1 MKIGI
6 ITLTLSTALLFS
18 TAGFA
23 DNNTVE
29 LDQSGNDNLITVTQN
44 PSWGSSVSITQNGD
58 HNIVAIDQNVAD
70 ARVIQQDSSQAVAT
84 IIQEN
89 SQGWQDWVPFH
100 LLQVNST
107 NVTADLTFTG
117 RNSQLFLH
125 QEGSNLQF
133 VAVDNGENFHI
144 YAMDGGRGQFGS
156 NNSALI
162 TQRGW
167 IDDGNDVTFHQ
178 EGESNVVELT
188 QNRYQSWI
196 FLDQSG
202 ELNTIFVQ
210 DDGHTWTTVIQTGV
224 SNLIDLQ
231 MAGDISPTIN
241 QSGSENS
248 IIGTVD
254 STMIGYPIIQ
264 AGNQNQMELNISNSW
279 FGTTLGDSTLVQ
291 TGDNGIMSL
300 TQDGVNLTAAL
311 TQLGSGNSMTINQTG
326 TSNHVEVT
334 QN

>member
-1 MKIGI
+1 MRTRI

-29 LDQSGNDNLITVTQN
+29 LDQSGNDNLITVTQVG
-44 PSWGSSVSITQNGD
+44 GSSVEITQNGD
-58 HNIVAIDQNVAD
+58 HNIVAIDQNAAD

-89 SQGWQDWVPFH
+89 SHGWQDWVPFH

-107 NVTADLTFTG
+107 NVTANIHLTG
-117 RNSQLFLH
+117 WNSQLQLH

-133 VAVDNGENFHI
+133 EAVDNGNKFLVW
-144 YAMDGGRGQFGS
+144 AMSGGDGQFGA

-162 TQRGW
+162 TNRGW
-167 IDDGNDVTFHQ
+167 DDDGNYVTFRQ
-178 EGESNVVELT
+178 EGESNRVELT
-188 QNRYQSWI
+188 QTWYQSWLTI
-196 FLDQSG
+196 DQSE
-202 ELNTIFVQ
+202 ELNTILVQ
-210 DDGHTWTTVIQTGV
+210 DDGMTWTTVNQSGT

-231 MAGDISPTIN
+231 MAGDFSPTIN
-241 QSGSENS
+241 QSGLENS

-254 STMIGYPIIQ
+254 STMFEYPITQ
-264 AGNQNQMELNISNSW
+264 AGNQNQMELNISNSL
-279 FGTTLGDSTLVQ
+279 FGPTLGNSTLVQ
-291 TGDNGIMSL
+291 TGDNGTMSL
-300 TQDGVNLTAAL
+300 TQDGIALTAAL
-311 TQLGSGNSMTINQTG
+311 TQLGSGNTMTINQSG